1 MGSAKQSKLSFSGNE
16 KLVSVRTAELKE
28 RLNRLYTGL
37 RSGGRKGDM
46 GRFDYL
52 WDLKELALMEGR
64 PSVEVPE
71 TWLEEIEKGISEH
84 HSSRGH

>member
-1 MGSAKQSKLSFSGNE
+1 MGSAKNKQLSFSGNE
-16 KLVSVRTAELKE
+16 KLVSVKTAELKE
-28 RLNRLYTGL
+28 RLNRLY
-37 RSGGRKGDM
+37 SGMRLTGRKGDM

-71 TWLEEIEKGISEH
+71 TWLDDIEKGLNTQH
-84 HSSRGH
+84 MGRGH